1 MNLNDGYK
9 KWPTVFDLDQLET
22 KQRSLE
28 KEIQQTA
35 VWTPAVQNKQKEL
48 ADISSE
54 VKEVQEWRQAL
65 NEATE
70 LLTAAD
76 TADDRLE
83 IEKMLSEIG
92 QEITDKEKEMQFDG
106 LHDKA
111 GAIIT
116 IQAGA
121 GGIDAMDWAEML
133 ERMYLRWAENKTRP
147 TFVLDRSTG
156 EEAGIKHSTFEVN
169 GRYAYGVLKGER
181 GVHRLVRQS
190 PFNADKLRQT
200 SFARVEVIPLLKEKE
215 MPAVDTTD
223 LRIDTYRAGGAGG
236 QHVNKTSSAVRI
248 THLPTGIV
256 VQCQNE
262 RSQGQNKAH
271 ALAVLQSKLQ
281 LLVEEQHA
289 KAVKELKGDYVKAA
303 WGNQI
308 RSYVLHPYKMVKD
321 HRTKAETSNVQK
333 VLEGD
338 LSGFIPDL

>member
-1 MNLNDGYK
+1 LAEFTDDVQWYK
-9 KWPTVFDLDQLET
+9 TTKERINELASPDWHLTGTTDDQAKKDWIDIAEEEL
-22 KQRSLE
+22 
-28 KEIQQTA
+28 KEIDS
-35 VWTPAVQNKQKEL
+35 EL
-48 ADISSE
+48 QS
-54 VKEVQEWRQAL
+54 R
-65 NEATE
+65 
-70 LLTAAD
+70 
-76 TADDRLE
+76 
-83 IEKMLSEIG
+83 EKV
-92 QEITDKEKEMQFDG
+92 MQFDG
-106 LHDKA
+106 PHDKA

-121 GGIDAMDWAEML
+121 GGTDAMDWAEML
-133 ERMYLRWAENKTRP
+133 ERMYLRWAENKAWP

-169 GRYAYGVLKGER
+169 GLYAYGLLKGER

-200 SFARVEVIPLLKEKE
+200 SFARVEVVPLLKEKE
-215 MPAVDTTD
+215 MPAVDTAD

-338 LSGFIPDL
+338 LTGFIPKL

>member
-1 MNLNDGYK
+1 M
-9 KWPTVFDLDQLET
+9 
-22 KQRSLE
+22 
-28 KEIQQTA
+28 KEIDS
-35 VWTPAVQNKQKEL
+35 EL
-48 ADISSE
+48 QS
-54 VKEVQEWRQAL
+54 R
-65 NEATE
+65 
-70 LLTAAD
+70 
-76 TADDRLE
+76 
-83 IEKMLSEIG
+83 EKV
-92 QEITDKEKEMQFDG
+92 MQFDG
-106 LHDKA
+106 PHDKA

-121 GGIDAMDWAEML
+121 GGTDAMDWAEML
-133 ERMYLRWAENKTRP
+133 ERMYLRWAENKAWP

-169 GRYAYGVLKGER
+169 GLYAYGLLKGER

-200 SFARVEVIPLLKEKE
+200 SFARVEVVPLLKEKE
-215 MPAVDTTD
+215 MPAVDTAD

-338 LSGFIPDL
+338 LTGFIPKL

>member
-1 MNLNDGYK
+1 MK
-9 KWPTVFDLDQLET
+9 KIEADL
-22 KQRSLE
+22 
-28 KEIQQTA
+28 QQTIT
-35 VWTPAVQNKQKEL
+35 WTPALQEKQKEL
-48 ADISSE
+48 AEFTDDVQWYKTTKERINELASPDWHLTGTTDDQAKKDWIDIAEEELKEIDSE
-54 VKEVQEWRQAL
+54 LQSR
-65 NEATE
+65 
-70 LLTAAD
+70 
-76 TADDRLE
+76 
-83 IEKMLSEIG
+83 EKV
-92 QEITDKEKEMQFDG
+92 MQFDG
-106 LHDKA
+106 PHDKA

-121 GGIDAMDWAEML
+121 GGTDAMDWAEML
-133 ERMYLRWAENKTRP
+133 ERMYLRWAENKAWP

-169 GRYAYGVLKGER
+169 GLYAYGLLKGER

-200 SFARVEVIPLLKEKE
+200 SFARVEVVPLLKEKE
-215 MPAVDTTD
+215 MPAVDTAD

-338 LSGFIPDL
+338 LTGFIPKL